1 MQNPEHV
8 RNLIKQ
14 LFEISR
20 QLKKETHR
28 EGLMPSG
35 QQLGN
40 LGEILLADRFGLQLA
55 KPMTV
60 GIDACTSNGDRVQI
74 KTTTERGRGIPLCH
88 EKPDDDIH
96 LLAALIKSDG
106 SFDVIFNGPMVLA
119 WEIRQNTP
127 KSTGIYFASM
137 GPLLRTA
144 VTVPMELRLTAV
156 SNL

>member
-1 MQNPEHV
+1 MQNPERV
-8 RNLIKQ
+8 RDLIKQ
-14 LFEISR
+14 LFQISR
-20 QLKKETHR
+20 QLEKETHR

-106 SFDVIFNGPMVLA
+106 SFDVIFNGPMLLA
-119 WEIRQNTP
+119 WEIRQKTP
-127 KSTGIYFASM
+127 KSTGIYFVSM
-137 GPLLRTA
+137 GPLLRKAKTIP
-144 VTVPMELRLTAV
+144 TELRLTAIP
-156 SNL
+156 ND

>member
-1 MQNPEHV
+1 MNPERV
-8 RNLIKQ
+8 RDLIKQ
-14 LFEISR
+14 LFQISR
-20 QLKKETHR
+20 QLEKETHR
-28 EGLMPSG
+28 KGLMPSG

-40 LGEILLADRFGLQLA
+40 LGEILLADRFGLELA

-106 SFDVIFNGPMVLA
+106 SFDVIFNGPMIFA
-119 WEIRQNTP
+119 WEIRQKTP

-137 GPLLRTA
+137 GPLLRKA
-144 VTVPMELRLTAV
+144 KTVPMEFRLTAV
-156 SNL
+156 SND